1 MVAVVPNPQQIRVPN
16 TPIEQWVDDNGYPT
30 PATQTFLY
38 TLITSLQQNF
48 GNEGLVAPSQP
59 QDITTTPPTDNIS
72 IIQYNTVVDPTTS
85 TAVTTLQNGTFLY
98 DSTNKRMLVSIEIG
112 GVPTFQELVLQAPN
126 PVINPPI

>member
-1 MVAVVPNPQQIRVPN
+1 MATVPNPQQIRVPN
-16 TPIEQWVDDNGYPT
+16 TPIERMVDDQGYPT

-59 QDITTTPPTDNIS
+59 QDITTTPPTDTIS
-72 IIQYNTVVDPTTS
+72 VIQYNTIVDAAGVAKES
-85 TAVTTLQNGTFLY
+85 LQNGAFLY
-98 DSTNKRMLVSIEIG
+98 DSTNKRMLVSIDVG
-112 GVPTFQELVLQAPN
+112 GIPTFQELVLKAPN

>member
-16 TPIEQWVDDNGYPT
+16 TPIEQWVDDKGYPT

-59 QDITTTPPTDNIS
+59 QDATTTPPTDNIS
-72 IIQYNTVVDPTTS
+72 KIQYNTVINAQGVPQY
-85 TAVTTLQNGTFLY
+85 TLQNGTFIY
-98 DSTNKRMLVSIEIG
+98 DSTNDRILVSINVA
-112 GVPTFQELVLQAPN
+112 GVPTFKQVTVTN
-126 PVINPPI
+126 PIPAINPPA

>member
-16 TPIEQWVDDNGYPT
+16 TPIEQWVDDKGYPT

-59 QDITTTPPTDNIS
+59 QDATTTPPTDYVSQIQNNT
-72 IIQYNTVVDPTTS
+72 IINTATGAPVQ
-85 TAVTTLQNGTFLY
+85 TLQPGTFLY
-98 DSTNKRMLVSIEIG
+98 DSTNDRILVSIR
-112 GVPTFQELVLQAPN
+112 VSPTSVVFKQITVAAP
-126 PVINPPI
+126 VPPIP

>member
-16 TPIEQWVDDNGYPT
+16 TPIEQWVDEKGYPT

-59 QDITTTPPTDNIS
+59 QDATTTPPTDYIS
-72 IIQYNTVVDPTTS
+72 QIQNNTVVDPAT
-85 TAVTTLQNGTFLY
+85 GTPMYTCGYGRFLY
-98 DSTNKRMLVSIEIG
+98 DSTNNRILVSIDGGG
-112 GVPTFQELVLQAPN
+112 GVPAFMQVTLAAP
-126 PVINPPI
+126 VPPIP